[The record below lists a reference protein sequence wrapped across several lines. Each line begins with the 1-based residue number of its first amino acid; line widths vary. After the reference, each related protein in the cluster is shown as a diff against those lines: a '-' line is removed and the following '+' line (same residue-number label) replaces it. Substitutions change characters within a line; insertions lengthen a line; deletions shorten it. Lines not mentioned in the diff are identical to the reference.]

1 MVERRYLPRAP
12 VRTRRLETAEGGSVQ
27 VIRVFYFTSET
38 RRMFETAIRQGE
50 AAGVDGFI
58 IDMRNNPGNTENVAL
73 LLKAWGW
80 PSDRLCAQGPTWDR
94 RRRRCIHVPSLNSLA
109 MSRIRCWPYGAGGVF
124 EESVTMAVSLLD
136 DTCDARAD
144 DDGPRSGETAHDRGD
159 GARCGDIAT
168 TVRSWDDA
176 GAPVV
181 DVTFNTSGLPRDIF
195 FSRPHN
201 LTHAPVAVL
210 VNEGTASA
218 AEVLAGALQD
228 HRRALLIGKQTFG
241 KGVIQV

>member
-1 MVERRYLPRAP
+1 
-12 VRTRRLETAEGGSVQ
+12 
-27 VIRVFYFTSET
+27 
-38 RRMFETAIRQGE
+38 
-50 AAGVDGFI
+50 
-58 IDMRNNPGNTENVAL
+58 
-73 LLKAWGW
+73 
-80 PSDRLCAQGPTWDR
+80 
-94 RRRRCIHVPSLNSLA
+94 
-109 MSRIRCWPYGAGGVF
+109 VF
-124 EESVTMAVSLLD
+124 EESVTMAVSVLD
-136 DTCDARAD
+136 DTCDTLAD
-144 DDGPRSGETAHDRGD
+144 GGGPRSGEKAQDREE

-181 DVTFNTSGLPRDIF
+181 DVTFNTSELPRDIF

-218 AEVLAGALQD
+218 AEVLAGALHD
-228 HRRALLIGKQTFG
+228 HRRALLVGNQTFG